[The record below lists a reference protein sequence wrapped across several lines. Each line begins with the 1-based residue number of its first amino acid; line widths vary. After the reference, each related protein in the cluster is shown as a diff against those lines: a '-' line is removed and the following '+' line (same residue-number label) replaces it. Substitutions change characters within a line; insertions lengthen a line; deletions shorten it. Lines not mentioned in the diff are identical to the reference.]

1 MGYIG
6 HQPVLVLSF
15 PAANDQNRN
24 ISMRILVIED
34 EPGILSFIKEGLNEE
49 GFAVDEAFDGTA
61 GLQMAFDNEGEY
73 DLLLV
78 DWMLPGVSGI
88 EICRQI
94 RLSKSQVPIIFL
106 TARDTVQDTVFALEM
121 GANDYIKKPF
131 SFEELVARIRVQLR
145 GKNEG
150 GNQLRHRNLLMD
162 LSRHQVFQEEQEIT
176 LTQKEFALLEFL
188 LRNTGKVCTRTSII
202 EHVWD
207 IHFDYDTS
215 VIDVYI
221 NALRKKLNAPDGQS
235 FIRTIRGIG
244 YMITTE

>member
-1 MGYIG
+1 
-6 HQPVLVLSF
+6 
-15 PAANDQNRN
+15 
-24 ISMRILVIED
+24 MRILIIED
-34 EPGILSFIKEGLNEE
+34 EPGILSFIKEGLEEE
-49 GFAVDEAFDGTA
+49 GFAVDEAFDGTS
-61 GLQMAFDNEGEY
+61 GLEMALVNAGEY

-78 DWMLPGVSGI
+78 DWMLPGISGI

-94 RLSKSQVPIIFL
+94 RLNKSPVPVIFL
-106 TARDTVQDTVFALEM
+106 TARDSIQDTVFALEM

-131 SFEELVARIRVQLR
+131 SFEELLARIRVQLR

-150 GNQLRHRNLLMD
+150 TNQLSHMNLLMD
-162 LSRHQVFQEEQEIT
+162 LDRHQVLRDEEEVI

-188 LRNTGKVCTRTSII
+188 LRNKGKVCTRTSII

-221 NALRKKLNAPDGQS
+221 NALRKKLDSGVPG
-235 FIRTIRGIG
+235 FIRTIRGVG
-244 YMITTE
+244 YMISTI